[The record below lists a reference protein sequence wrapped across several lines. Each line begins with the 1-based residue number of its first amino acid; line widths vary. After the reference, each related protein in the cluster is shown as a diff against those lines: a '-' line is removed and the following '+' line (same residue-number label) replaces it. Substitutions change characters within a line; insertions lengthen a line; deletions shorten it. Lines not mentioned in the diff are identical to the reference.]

1 VNTAR
6 KGRGGAV
13 TSVPFSARIRAVW
26 DPSQRATAKALVA
39 AVLAFLCSLVVSCS
53 GETAGEDRATTG
65 QPEDREESTLLAS
78 PDDGPETTGEGS
90 LPEATLGPAPDAPG
104 VLLRLEGDPETTFSG
119 ICAVGGKES
128 ILSGRIPKRTSRTQV
143 ARMGFE

>member
-1 VNTAR
+1 M
-6 KGRGGAV
+6 
-13 TSVPFSARIRAVW
+13 
-26 DPSQRATAKALVA
+26 ATAKALVA
-39 AVLAFLCSLVVSCS
+39 AVLAFLCSLAVSCS

-90 LPEATLGPAPDAPG
+90 LPEATLEPAPDAPD

-119 ICAVGGKES
+119 ICAVG
-128 ILSGRIPKRTSRTQV
+128 
-143 ARMGFE
+143 ARRVS

>member
-1 VNTAR
+1 M
-6 KGRGGAV
+6 
-13 TSVPFSARIRAVW
+13 
-26 DPSQRATAKALVA
+26 ATAKALVA
-39 AVLAFLCSLVVSCS
+39 AVLAFLCSLAVSCS

-90 LPEATLGPAPDAPG
+90 LPEATLGPAPDAPD

-119 ICAVGGKES
+119 ICAVG
-128 ILSGRIPKRTSRTQV
+128 
-143 ARMGFE
+143 ARRVS

>member
-65 QPEDREESTLLAS
+65 QPEDREESIPLAS
-78 PDDGPETTGEGS
+78 PDDGPET
-90 LPEATLGPAPDAPG
+90 AG
-104 VLLRLEGDPETTFSG
+104 VLIAGDTTRSVQQTNTRG
-119 ICAVGGKES
+119 SVINVSYTGG
-128 ILSGRIPKRTSRTQV
+128 
-143 ARMGFE
+143 